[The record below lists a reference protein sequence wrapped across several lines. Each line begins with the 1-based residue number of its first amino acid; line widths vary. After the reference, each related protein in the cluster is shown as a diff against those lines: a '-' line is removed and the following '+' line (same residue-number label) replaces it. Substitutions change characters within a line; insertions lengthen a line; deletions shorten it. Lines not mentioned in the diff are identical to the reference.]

1 MVVVIKQR
9 RYLSVNVIFRKAFF
23 KGISRAF
30 LTMIAGVMSFT
41 AMAAAPLSVP
51 PPPPVNARAYI
62 LMDFNSGQVLAESK
76 ADERMEPASLTKLM
90 TSYIIYKELQDGRI
104 KLSDPV
110 TISEHAWR
118 MEGSRSFVPVGKQVS
133 VEDLL
138 KGMIVQSGND
148 ATVALAE
155 YVGGSEEVF
164 VSLMNQEAKRLGL
177 TGTHYMD
184 STGMPNPDHYTTAR
198 DLAVLTRA
206 MIHDFPDHYQLYS
219 MKVFTYNG
227 ITQHNRNKLLW
238 RDKFVDGVKTGHTE
252 SAGYCLVASALQND
266 MRLISVVLGTD
277 SEEARAEESEK
288 LLSYGFR
295 FYETHRLY
303 AAKQP
308 LSTVRIW
315 KGETEKLPLGLQQ
328 ALYITIPRGQYDKLD
343 AQMKVQQ
350 PITAPV
356 TAGTLYGSLNV
367 SLDGQTVVAKP
378 LVALKNVAEGGFFQR
393 LVDDVKLWFE

>member
-1 MVVVIKQR
+1 MSLCLI
-9 RYLSVNVIFRKAFF
+9 
-23 KGISRAF
+23 
-30 LTMIAGVMSFT
+30 GVAVSWT
-41 AMAAAPLSVP
+41 TVAAASLNVP
-51 PPPPVNARAYI
+51 PPPPVDARAYI
-62 LMDFNSGQVLAESK
+62 LMDYDSGQILAESK

-90 TSYIIYKELQDGRI
+90 TSYVIYKEMRDGRI
-104 KLSDPV
+104 KLNDKV
-110 TISEHAWR
+110 TISERAWR
-118 MEGSRSFVPVGKQVS
+118 MGGSRTFVPVGKKVS

-164 VSLMNQEAKRLGL
+164 VSIMNQEAQRLGM
-177 TGTHYMD
+177 TSTHFVD
-184 STGMPNPDHYTTAR
+184 STGMPNAEHYTTAR

-206 MIHDFPDHYQLYS
+206 MIREYPDHYELYS
-219 MKVFTYNG
+219 MRSFTFND

-238 RDKFVDGVKTGHTE
+238 RDKSVDGVKTGHTE
-252 SAGYCLVASALQND
+252 SAGYCLVASAVRDN

-303 AAKQP
+303 GANQA

-315 KGETEKLPLGLQQ
+315 KGATEKLPLGLQHE
-328 ALYITIPRGQYDKLD
+328 LYVTIPRGKYDKLD
-343 AQMKVQQ
+343 AQMKFQQ
-350 PITAPV
+350 PLLAPASKGHV
-356 TAGTLYGSLNV
+356 YGSLNV
-367 SLDGQTVVAKP
+367 SLEGQPVAVEP
-378 LVALKNVAEGGFFQR
+378 LVALDNVAEGDFFQQ
-393 LVDDVKLWFE
+393 VMDDIKLWFE

>member
-1 MVVVIKQR
+1 MFCTSLI
-9 RYLSVNVIFRKAFF
+9 
-23 KGISRAF
+23 
-30 LTMIAGVMSFT
+30 
-41 AMAAAPLSVP
+41 AMAAAWSGVAAASLNVP
-51 PPPPVNARAYI
+51 PPPPVDARAYI
-62 LMDFNSGQVLAESK
+62 LMDYDSGQILAESK

-90 TSYIIYKELQDGRI
+90 TSYVIYKEMRDGRI
-104 KLSDPV
+104 KLNDKV
-110 TISEHAWR
+110 TISERAWR
-118 MEGSRSFVPVGKQVS
+118 MGGSRTFVPVGKKVS

-164 VSLMNQEAKRLGL
+164 VSLMNQEAQRLGM
-177 TGTHYMD
+177 TGTHFVD
-184 STGMPNPDHYTTAR
+184 STGMPNAEHYTTAR

-206 MIHDFPDHYQLYS
+206 MIREYPDHYELYS
-219 MKVFTYNG
+219 MRTFTFND

-238 RDKFVDGVKTGHTE
+238 RDKSVDGVKTGHTE
-252 SAGYCLVASALQND
+252 SAGYCLVASAVRDN

-303 AAKQP
+303 GANQA

-315 KGETEKLPLGLQQ
+315 KGADEKLSLGLQHE
-328 ALYITIPRGQYDKLD
+328 LYVTIPRGEYAKLD
-343 AQMKVQQ
+343 AQMKFQQ
-350 PITAPV
+350 PLLAPASKGHV
-356 TAGTLYGSLNV
+356 YGSLNV
-367 SLDGQTVVAKP
+367 SLEGQPVAVKP
-378 LVALKNVAEGGFFQR
+378 LIALDNVAEGGFFQQ
-393 LVDDVKLWFE
+393 VMDDIKLWFE